1 MDKIEA
7 RQVLTTEL
15 EKYRARSYDE
25 LVKCIGNTIA
35 YETPGA
41 SGAMYQ
47 LEITVLW
54 DSQPDGDV
62 RVIASVDD
70 GGWSAFVPLSGDFI
84 MSPDG
89 NFVGEAHA

>member
-1 MDKIEA
+1 MEKIEA
-7 RQVLTTEL
+7 KQVLSREL
-15 EKYRARSYDE
+15 EKYRGRSFDE
-25 LVKCIGNTIA
+25 LVESIGDAIA
-35 YETPGA
+35 YEAQGA

-54 DSQPDGDV
+54 DSRPGGDV

-70 GGWSAFVPLSGDFI
+70 GGWGAFVPLSGDFI

-89 NFVGEAHA
+89 NFIGETRA